1 MRTRP
6 LLGILA
12 VLLPLLPN
20 VAAADENFFG
30 YSYGSETL
38 PKGRFELYNWVTW
51 RTSKGAGEYNALDI
65 KQELEYGF
73 TDKFQGS
80 LYLNTRYHSIHDS
93 QPVEIE
99 DGVAEPEY
107 PNRDQFN
114 FDGVQTSFKYAFLSP
129 YKDPLGFAFYVE
141 PGWSQTSKESG
152 ERENAWSIETKAI
165 LQKNFLDD
173 SLIAVLNVSPEYE
186 WAKGKGEDHWENELE
201 FEVTGGLT
209 YRVVPKWFVGLE
221 SRYASEYGNFPDETD
236 REFWAMFV
244 GPVVHY
250 ASERWWMTVTAL
262 PQVYG
267 APQDAARSHSLNLDE
282 LEKLEIRVKTGF
294 NF

>member
-1 MRTRP
+1 MKTGS
-6 LLGILA
+6 LVLVLFALA
-12 VLLPLLPN
+12 LLPRT
-20 VAAADENFFG
+20 AHADENFFG
-30 YSYGSETL
+30 YSYGTETL

-51 RTSKGAGEYNALDI
+51 RTSKGKGEYNALDLR
-65 KQELEYGF
+65 QEIEYGF
-73 TDKFQGS
+73 TDRFQGS
-80 LYLNTRYHSIHDS
+80 FYLSQRYHSIENS

-99 DGVAEPEY
+99 DGVAEPEF
-107 PNRDQFN
+107 PNRNQFQ
-114 FDGVQTSFKYAFLSP
+114 FDGVQTEFKYALLSP
-129 YKDPLGFAFYVE
+129 YKDPIGFALYAE
-141 PGWSQTSKESG
+141 PGYSHVSKESG
-152 ERENAWSIETKAI
+152 ENENAWSIEVKAL

-173 SLIAVLNVSPEYE
+173 TLIAVLNVSPEYE
-186 WAKGKGEDHWENELE
+186 WAKGDGEPHWENELE

-209 YRVVPKWFVGLE
+209 YRVAPKWFVGLE
-221 SRYASEYGNFPDETD
+221 SRYASVYGNFPDESE

-267 APQDAARSHSLNLDE
+267 TPQDDTRSHSLTLDE